1 MTLDIG
7 GREIGSEYPTYFIAD
22 IAANHDGSL
31 DRAKRLIHLA
41 HQAGAEAAKFQH
53 FKAQSIV
60 SSRGFSE
67 LNGNASHQSTWDR
80 DVVEVYEDASIP
92 DEWTEIL
99 HAECERIGI
108 TFLSTPYNV
117 DAVEMLDPLVPAFK
131 VGSGDINW
139 YEHLEHIAQKGKPV
153 LLAIGAAD
161 FTEVEN
167 AVEVL
172 QRYNASVAILQCTT
186 NYTGSEENL
195 DFVNLHVLSSLHDR
209 WPNLVIGLSDHTK
222 APEPVIG
229 AVALGARIIERHFT
243 DDTTRPGPDHGFA
256 MDPASWADMVTRT
269 RTLERALGSSKKTIA
284 DNEVESAVVQRRAL
298 RFARPLPAGY
308 VLTRDDIDVLRP
320 AAVGAITPPFIADV
334 VGRVTIRKVEAD
346 EHIAWTDLTA

>member
-1 MTLDIG
+1 MKLNIG

-41 HQAGAEAAKFQH
+41 CEAGADAAKFQH
-53 FKAQSIV
+53 FKAGSIV

-67 LNGNASHQSTWDR
+67 LQGNASHQAKWDR
-80 DVVEVYEDASIP
+80 DVVEVYDDAAVP
-92 DEWTEIL
+92 DEWTEML
-99 HAECERIGI
+99 HAECERVGI

-131 VGSGDINW
+131 VGSGDVDW

-161 FTEVEN
+161 FAEVEC

-172 QRYNASVAILQCTT
+172 QRWNANIAILQCTT
-186 NYTGSEENL
+186 NYTGDEQNL
-195 DFVNLHVLSSLHDR
+195 DFVNLHVLSSLRER

-243 DDTTRPGPDHGFA
+243 DDTTRPGPDHSFA
-256 MDPASWADMVTRT
+256 MDPAGWADMVART
-269 RTLERALGSSKKTIA
+269 RTLERALGTSKKTIA
-284 DNEVESAVVQRRAL
+284 NNEIESAVVQRRAL

-308 VLTRDDIDVLRP
+308 ILTREDIDVLRP
-320 AAVGAITPPFIADV
+320 ATVDAITPPFITDV
-334 VGRVTIRKVEAD
+334 IGRATVRNVEAD
-346 EHIAWTDLTA
+346 EHIAWKDLTA